1 MQLNNVAIND
11 VVQCQVSEYA
21 LAVGKVIKVTPHRV
35 YVEFKAPVVPH
46 QLRDH
51 GHRSRCIWY
60 FGDGCQSKLSLI
72 EPHRC
77 IQTPISYD
85 ISDIDTHIINNLRQL
100 ADKQNSKEA
109 NKMLNKET
117 LQDQLKQITQTIEGT
132 EAALKG
138 MRSYKALLEAGV
150 KNYETME
157 SVAIMPATLAK
168 GLMDWANIWGGG
180 K

>member
-1 MQLNNVAIND
+1 MCRTLSDGENEQIVRTINECRRKES
-11 VVQCQVSEYA
+11 QEQ
-21 LAVGKVIKVTPHRV
+21 H
-35 YVEFKAPVVPH
+35 
-46 QLRDH
+46 
-51 GHRSRCIWY
+51 
-60 FGDGCQSKLSLI
+60 
-72 EPHRC
+72 
-77 IQTPISYD
+77 
-85 ISDIDTHIINNLRQL
+85 N
-100 ADKQNSKEA
+100 KQHSKEA